1 MRTDIQILGEF
12 VGTVSAVR
20 DGYYPFNPARGYSAS
35 DPELFDPENI
45 DHLRSFY
52 SHTMGLLDAA
62 PDVLFEAYYELQLAR
77 MKPLKKLTC
86 TEKQSFVTRLKNMCM
101 ATT

>member
-20 DGYYPFNPARGYSAS
+20 DGYYPFNPARGHSAS
-35 DPELFDPENI
+35 DPELFDP
-45 DHLRSFY
+45 DSYAHLRDFY
-52 SHTMGLLDAA
+52 NQQMGLLDAA
-62 PDVLFEAYYELQLAR
+62 PDVLFAAYYELQLAR
-77 MKPLKKLTC
+77 MKPLKKVTC
-86 TEKQSFVTRLKNMCM
+86 TDKQSFVTRLKNMCM

>member
-20 DGYYPFNPARGYSAS
+20 DGFYPFNPARGHSAS

-62 PDVLFEAYYELQLAR
+62 PHVLFEAFYELQLAS
-77 MKPLKKLTC
+77 

-101 ATT
+101 AAT

>member
-1 MRTDIQILGEF
+1 MRTDLQILGEF

-35 DPELFDPENI
+35 DPELFDP
-45 DHLRSFY
+45 DSYAHLRDFY
-52 SHTMGLLDAA
+52 NHQMGLLDAA
-62 PDVLFEAYYELQLAR
+62 QDVLFEAYYELQLAR
-77 MKPLKKLTC
+77 MKPLKKATC

>member
-35 DPELFDPENI
+35 DPELFDP
-45 DHLRSFY
+45 DSYAHLRDFY
-52 SHTMGLLDAA
+52 NQTMGLLDAA
-62 PDVLFEAYYELQLAR
+62 PDVLFAAYYELQMSRL
-77 MKPLKKLTC
+77 KPLKKVIS